1 MKTIPASFSATQD
14 LLENKVILVTGAT
27 GGFGK
32 VVATGLAR
40 HGATVILL
48 ARNLRLVE
56 SLYDDIEQA
65 GYPTA
70 AIYPINFEGAVE
82 ADYEALADNIETRL
96 GRLDGMV
103 HCAAILGA
111 PTVFAQSDVATWYQV
126 HQVNLHA
133 PYLLTR
139 ACLPLLGRARR
150 ASILF
155 MIDDKP
161 GTYWD
166 AYQVSKQGLGA
177 MAGLL
182 AREYEGSNLHVNCF
196 NPGNTL
202 TGLRISAYP
211 AADDNDQLP
220 TPEDHIDNFLYLMS
234 NDLVENGEIFTPNPG
249 VVAKELSSSG

>member
-1 MKTIPASFSATQD
+1 MTTIPVNFTAAPD
-14 LLENKVILVTGAT
+14 LLANQVILVTGAT

-32 VVATGLAR
+32 AVSKALAK
-40 HGATVILL
+40 HGATVVLL

-56 SLYDDIEQA
+56 ALYDEIEQD
-65 GYPTA
+65 GGPTP
-70 AIYPINFEGAVE
+70 AIYPMNLEGAAE
-82 ADYEALADNIETRL
+82 HDYAELANNMESGL
-96 GRLDGMV
+96 GRLDGMI

-139 ACLPLLGRARR
+139 ACLPLLSRAQK
-150 ASILF
+150 ASLLY
-155 MIDDKP
+155 MVDDKP

-166 AYQVSKQGLGA
+166 AYQVSKQGLMS

-182 AREYEGSNLHVNCF
+182 AREYEDSNLFVNCF
-196 NPGNTL
+196 NPGKTR
-202 TGLRISAYP
+202 TAIQMRAFP

-220 TPEDHIDNFLYLMS
+220 QPQDHVDTFLYLMS
-234 NDLVENGEIFTPNPG
+234 SAASENGQVFTPRLP
-249 VVAKELSSSG
+249 A